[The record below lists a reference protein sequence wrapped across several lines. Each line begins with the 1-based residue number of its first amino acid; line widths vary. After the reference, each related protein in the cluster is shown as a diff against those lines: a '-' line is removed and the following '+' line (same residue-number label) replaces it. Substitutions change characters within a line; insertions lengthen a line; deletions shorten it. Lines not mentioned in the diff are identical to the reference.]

1 MIRTINISKIYN
13 ENKDNEVKALTDV
26 NIEIEKG
33 EFIAISGISGSGKST
48 LLNIIGCMDSP
59 TYGEYF
65 FDGIE
70 VGKASGD
77 KLAEIRNARI
87 GFVLQD
93 NALLNN
99 ETVFA
104 NVRLPLIFSKKYK
117 IREHK
122 KRVSEILE
130 MLNIGALA
138 KKKVRELSGG
148 QRQRAAIARAM
159 VNEPD
164 IIMADEP
171 TSALDS
177 KTAYEILD
185 VFKSLNES
193 GVTVIIVTHD
203 KKVMEYASRIITIV
217 DGEIPVN

>member
-26 NIEIEKG
+26 NIAIEKG

-122 KRVSEILE
+122 KRVSGILE

>member
-26 NIEIEKG
+26 NIAIEKG

-99 ETVFA
+99 ESVFA
-104 NVRLPLIFSKKYK
+104 NVRLPLIFSKKFK
-117 IREHK
+117 IKEHK
-122 KRVSEILE
+122 KRVNDILE

-203 KKVMEYASRIITIV
+203 KKVMDYASRIITIV
-217 DGEIPVN
+217 DGEIAV

>member
-13 ENKDNEVKALTDV
+13 ENKDNEVKALTGV
-26 NIEIEKG
+26 SIEIKKG

-122 KRVSEILE
+122 KRVHEILDR
-130 MLNIGALA
+130 LNIGALA

-203 KKVMEYASRIITIV
+203 KKVMEYASRIITII
-217 DGEIPVN
+217 DGSIAIE

>member
-26 NIEIEKG
+26 SIEIKKG
-33 EFIAISGISGSGKST
+33 EFVAISGISGSGKST

-65 FDGIE
+65 FDGLE

-99 ETVFA
+99 ESVFA
-104 NVRLPLIFSKKYK
+104 NVRLPLIFSKKFK
-117 IREHK
+117 IKEHK
-122 KRVSEILE
+122 KRVHDILE
-130 MLNIGALA
+130 MLNIGTLA

-217 DGEIPVN
+217 DGSIAIE

>member
-26 NIEIEKG
+26 NITIEKG

-159 VNEPD
+159 VNQPD

-217 DGEIPVN
+217 DGEVDTQ

>member
-26 NIEIEKG
+26 SIEIKKG

-99 ETVFA
+99 ESVFA

-217 DGEIPVN
+217 DGSIAIE

>member
-1 MIRTINISKIYN
+1 M
-13 ENKDNEVKALTDV
+13 
-26 NIEIEKG
+26 
-33 EFIAISGISGSGKST
+33 
-48 LLNIIGCMDSP
+48 
-59 TYGEYF
+59 
-65 FDGIE
+65 
-70 VGKASGD
+70 
-77 KLAEIRNARI
+77 
-87 GFVLQD
+87 
-93 NALLNN
+93 LNN

-104 NVRLPLIFSKKYK
+104 NVRLPLIFSKKFK
-117 IREHK
+117 IKEHK
-122 KRVSEILE
+122 KRVNDILE

-217 DGEIPVN
+217 DGEIAVN

>member
-13 ENKDNEVKALTDV
+13 ENKDNEVKALTGV
-26 NIEIEKG
+26 SITIEKG

>member
-26 NIEIEKG
+26 NIAIEKG

-99 ETVFA
+99 ESVFA
-104 NVRLPLIFSKKYK
+104 NVRLPLIFSKKFK
-117 IREHK
+117 IKEHK
-122 KRVSEILE
+122 KRVNDILE

-217 DGEIPVN
+217 DGEISVN

>member
-65 FDGIE
+65 FDGLE

-99 ETVFA
+99 ESVFA
-104 NVRLPLIFSKKYK
+104 NVRLPLIFSKKFK
-117 IREHK
+117 IKEHK
-122 KRVSEILE
+122 KRVVDILDR
-130 MLNIGALA
+130 LNIRTLA

-148 QRQRAAIARAM
+148 QRQRAAIARAI

-217 DGEIPVN
+217 DGEIAVD

>member
-26 NIEIEKG
+26 NIAIEKG

-104 NVRLPLIFSKKYK
+104 NVRLPLIFSKKFK
-117 IREHK
+117 IKEHK
-122 KRVSEILE
+122 KRVNEILE

-193 GVTVIIVTHD
+193 GVAVIIVTHD

-217 DGEIPVN
+217 DGEIAVN

>member
-13 ENKDNEVKALTDV
+13 ENKDNEVKALTGV
-26 NIEIEKG
+26 SIEIKKG

-70 VGKASGD
+70 VGRASGD

>member
-26 NIEIEKG
+26 NIAIEKG

-122 KRVSEILE
+122 KRVHEILDR
-130 MLNIGALA
+130 LNIGALA

-217 DGEIPVN
+217 DGSIAIE

>member
-26 NIEIEKG
+26 NIAIEKG

-217 DGEIPVN
+217 DGEIDAQ

>member
-70 VGKASGD
+70 IGKASGD

-99 ETVFA
+99 ESVFA
-104 NVRLPLIFSKKYK
+104 NVRLPLIFSKKFK
-117 IREHK
+117 IKEHK
-122 KRVSEILE
+122 KRVNDILE

-217 DGEIPVN
+217 DGEIAVN

>member
-26 NIEIEKG
+26 NITIEKG

-217 DGEIPVN
+217 DGEISVN

>member
-26 NIEIEKG
+26 NIAIEKG

-70 VGKASGD
+70 VGRASGD

>member
-26 NIEIEKG
+26 NIAIEKG

-203 KKVMEYASRIITIV
+203 KKVMDYASRIITIV
-217 DGEIPVN
+217 DGEIAV

>member
-26 NIEIEKG
+26 NIAIEKG

>member
-13 ENKDNEVKALTDV
+13 ENKDNEVKALTGV
-26 NIEIEKG
+26 SIEIKKG

-122 KRVSEILE
+122 KRVHEILDR
-130 MLNIGALA
+130 LNIDALA

-217 DGEIPVN
+217 DGSIAIE

>member
-26 NIEIEKG
+26 SIEIKKG
-33 EFIAISGISGSGKST
+33 EFVAISGISGSGKST

-104 NVRLPLIFSKKYK
+104 NVRLPLIFSKKFK
-117 IREHK
+117 IKEHK

-217 DGEIPVN
+217 DGSIAIE

>member
-26 NIEIEKG
+26 SIEIKKG

-99 ETVFA
+99 ESAFA
-104 NVRLPLIFSKKYK
+104 NVRLPLIFSKKFK
-117 IREHK
+117 IKEHK

-217 DGEIPVN
+217 DGSIAIE

>member
-26 NIEIEKG
+26 NITIEKG

-99 ETVFA
+99 ESVFA
-104 NVRLPLIFSKKYK
+104 NVRLPLIFSKKFK
-117 IREHK
+117 IKEHK
-122 KRVSEILE
+122 KRVVDILDR
-130 MLNIGALA
+130 LNIGTLA

-217 DGEIPVN
+217 DGEIAVN

>member
-26 NIEIEKG
+26 NIAIEKG

-104 NVRLPLIFSKKYK
+104 NVRLPLIFSKKFK
-117 IREHK
+117 IKEHK
-122 KRVSEILE
+122 KRVNDILE

-203 KKVMEYASRIITIV
+203 KKVMDYASRIITIV
-217 DGEIPVN
+217 DGEIAV

>member
-70 VGKASGD
+70 IGKASGD

-99 ETVFA
+99 ESVFA
-104 NVRLPLIFSKKYK
+104 NVRLPLIFSKKFK
-117 IREHK
+117 IKEHK
-122 KRVSEILE
+122 KRVNDILE
-130 MLNIGALA
+130 MLNIGALT

-217 DGEIPVN
+217 DGEIAVN

>member
-26 NIEIEKG
+26 NITIEKG

-122 KRVSEILE
+122 KRVSGILE

-159 VNEPD
+159 VNQPD

-217 DGEIPVN
+217 DGEVDTQ

>member
-26 NIEIEKG
+26 NITIEKG

-122 KRVSEILE
+122 KRVNEILE

>member
-26 NIEIEKG
+26 NITIEKG

-99 ETVFA
+99 ESAFA
-104 NVRLPLIFSKKYK
+104 NVRLPLIFSKKFK
-117 IREHK
+117 IKEHK

-217 DGEIPVN
+217 DGSIAIE

>member
-1 MIRTINISKIYN
+1 MIRTKNISKIYN

-26 NIEIEKG
+26 NITIEKG

-99 ETVFA
+99 ESVFA
-104 NVRLPLIFSKKYK
+104 NVRLPLIFSKKFK
-117 IREHK
+117 IKEHK
-122 KRVSEILE
+122 KRVNDILE

-185 VFKSLNES
+185 VFKSLNEN

-217 DGEIPVN
+217 DGEIAVN

>member
-65 FDGIE
+65 FDGLE

-99 ETVFA
+99 ESVFA
-104 NVRLPLIFSKKYK
+104 NVRLPLIFSKKFK
-117 IREHK
+117 IKEHK
-122 KRVSEILE
+122 KRVVDILDR
-130 MLNIGALA
+130 LNIGTLA

-217 DGEIPVN
+217 DGEIAVD

>member
-26 NIEIEKG
+26 NITIEKG

-99 ETVFA
+99 ESVFA

-217 DGEIPVN
+217 DGSIAIE

>member
-26 NIEIEKG
+26 SIEIKKG
-33 EFIAISGISGSGKST
+33 EFVAISGISGSGKST

-65 FDGIE
+65 FDGLE

-99 ETVFA
+99 ESVFA
-104 NVRLPLIFSKKYK
+104 NVRLPLIFSKKFK
-117 IREHK
+117 IKEHK
-122 KRVSEILE
+122 KRVHDILE
-130 MLNIGALA
+130 MLNIGTLA

-177 KTAYEILD
+177 KTAYEILN

-217 DGEIPVN
+217 DGSIAIE

>member
-26 NIEIEKG
+26 NIAIEKG

-122 KRVSEILE
+122 KRVHEILDR
-130 MLNIGALA
+130 LNIGALA

-217 DGEIPVN
+217 DGEIDAQ

>member
-26 NIEIEKG
+26 NIVIEKG

-104 NVRLPLIFSKKYK
+104 NVRLPLIFSKKFK
-117 IREHK
+117 IKEHK
-122 KRVSEILE
+122 KRVHDILE

-185 VFKSLNES
+185 VFKSLNER

-217 DGEIPVN
+217 DGSIAIE

>member
-99 ETVFA
+99 ESVFA

-117 IREHK
+117 IKEHK
-122 KRVSEILE
+122 KRVNDILDR
-130 MLNIGALA
+130 LNIGALA

-177 KTAYEILD
+177 KTAYEILE

-217 DGEIPVN
+217 DGEIAVN

>member
-1 MIRTINISKIYN
+1 MIHTINISKIYN

-33 EFIAISGISGSGKST
+33 EFVAISGISGSGKST

-99 ETVFA
+99 ESVFA

-117 IREHK
+117 IKEHK
-122 KRVSEILE
+122 KRVNDILK
-130 MLNIGALA
+130 MLNIGTLA

-217 DGEIPVN
+217 DGEIAAQ

>member
-26 NIEIEKG
+26 NIAIEKG

-122 KRVSEILE
+122 KRVHEILDR
-130 MLNIGALA
+130 LNIGALA

-177 KTAYEILD
+177 KTAYEILN

-217 DGEIPVN
+217 DGSIAIE

>member
-1 MIRTINISKIYN
+1 MIRTMNISKIYN

-26 NIEIEKG
+26 NITIEKG

-65 FDGIE
+65 FDDIE
-70 VGKASGD
+70 IGKASGD

-99 ETVFA
+99 ESVFA
-104 NVRLPLIFSKKYK
+104 NVRLPLIFSKKFK
-117 IREHK
+117 IKEHK
-122 KRVSEILE
+122 KRVNDILE

-217 DGEIPVN
+217 DGEIAVN

>member
-26 NIEIEKG
+26 NIAIEKG

-70 VGKASGD
+70 VGRASGD

-217 DGEIPVN
+217 DGEIDAQ